1 MATNKAKSTK
11 PKSATTKKV
20 VKKTMV
26 ATKKTAK
33 QIIDSVKRKT
43 VVSKSKVPTTAVIPK
58 PIQLN
63 EEHEARVAEWRA
75 QELAKEGFI
84 TVWANKLTTT
94 ARKVRDLNQQYH
106 KILYKQLQVAYEIYD
121 NVLRSEHCD
130 DFFANLRGAMYTQG
144 FKIQSN
150 TTDSAL
156 IIRFIFGIDTQTK
169 TVHDYSRALDG
180 AQYDSVDTDKFAEW
194 LERKTLTKVIEEQRA
209 IKREIETPAERLDR
223 ARRVILRMLEIR
235 ETSPIVKF
243 TTTEHTAE
251 RRLLGSKFGLCLMLG
266 YAYRKFGRGDDALD
280 VDINLNFLLPPSLDL
295 EIVIVD
301 KLARLIIYDV
311 EKYEADIADAEEQQW
326 AENVWERLVA
336 SCDAEVEKNKEQ
348 WANRQQ
354 AALAEDQYEFSKQV
368 KELKIAKKKMKGK

>member
-1 MATNKAKSTK
+1 MATDKTKSSKQKTV
-11 PKSATTKKV
+11 A
-20 VKKTMV
+20 KKTVV
-26 ATKKTAK
+26 AKKKTAK
-33 QIIDSVKRKT
+33 QIINSVKRKSIVAKPKKT
-43 VVSKSKVPTTAVIPK
+43 TTAVIPK

-84 TVWANKLTTT
+84 TVWAKKLTAT
-94 ARKVRDLNQQYH
+94 AKNVRDLNKQYY

-121 NVLRSEHCD
+121 NVLRSEYCD
-130 DFFANLRGAMYTQG
+130 DFFANLRGAMYEQG

-156 IIRFIFGIDTQTK
+156 IIRFIFGIDTPTK

-180 AQYDSVDTDKFAEW
+180 ALYDSVDTNKFAEW

-209 IKREIETPAERLDR
+209 IKKEIETPAERLDR

-235 ETSPIVKF
+235 ETKPIVKF

-251 RRLLGSKFGLCLMLG
+251 RRMLGGKFGLCLMLG

-295 EIVIVD
+295 EITIID
-301 KLARLIIYDV
+301 KLARYIIYDV
-311 EKYEADIADAEEQQW
+311 EKYEAEITDAEEQQW
-326 AENVWERLVA
+326 AEDVWERLVA
-336 SCDAEVEKNKEQ
+336 SCDAEVEKNKEY

-354 AALAEDQYEFSKQV
+354 ATRFEHQQDFIESIV
-368 KELKIAKKKMKGK
+368 KAKKSK